1 MVSSENVTVL
11 AAVRADRHPAAKV
24 YPETQ
29 RIIRRLTR
37 TATFQPKFLRKG
49 KRSFTR
55 SLTMPI
61 ESLGRKFF
69 GLACLRGLNAY
80 LIMSVAQWYLG
91 AFADILLSGQPKE
104 LMPGYGSTSVILAIF
119 FGGGSALW
127 THYAITE
134 PTNREIHHLFPQGSD
149 ILVEL
154 FPITCLWAVCEQ
166 ITLSLPLA
174 LSRTQSFELRQYAW
188 DPSSWNQ
195 LNGSGQR
202 LLLFKFA
209 LVYLLYFVLVATISI
224 PSTMMLR
231 RIHASMLPEE
241 GEAIVP
247 YTRGNPQPR
256 NDSTTT
262 KNDNKNSKDFNDN
275 EGGEENSN
283 VAVSTITINRS
294 PNPTHRPGLTVSQAW
309 ATLTW
314 PAYFRVLSLFIQ
326 YFLINQLIHLICWEA
341 EWRLH
346 ALFHT
351 EQYTSPFSTADAISR
366 RLALRMWE

>member
-11 AAVRADRHPAAKV
+11 AAARADRHPAAKV
-24 YPETQ
+24 YPETK
-29 RIIRRLTR
+29 RIIKRLTR
-37 TATFQPKFLRKG
+37 TGTFQPKFLRKG

-91 AFADILLSGQPKE
+91 AFADFLLSGQPKE
-104 LMPGYGSTSVILAIF
+104 LMPGYGSSSVVLAIF

-154 FPITCLWAVCEQ
+154 FPITCLWAMCEQ
-166 ITLSLPLA
+166 ITMSLPLA
-174 LSRTQSFELRQYAW
+174 LSRTQSFALRQPAW
-188 DPSSWNQ
+188 DPSSWNE
-195 LNGSGQR
+195 LDGHGQR
-202 LLLFKFA
+202 LLLSKFVA
-209 LVYLLYFVLVATISI
+209 VYLLYAVLVATISI

-256 NDSTTT
+256 NNDTPINTPTITTNANNDTEDEDYPTTT
-262 KNDNKNSKDFNDN
+262 SH
-275 EGGEENSN
+275 
-283 VAVSTITINRS
+283 ITRIKS

-314 PAYFRVLSLFIQ
+314 PAYLRVLSLFAQ
-326 YFLINQLIHLICWEA
+326 YFVINQLIHLACWEA
-341 EWRLH
+341 ERRLH
-346 ALFHT
+346 VLFHT
-351 EQYTSPFSTADAISR
+351 EQYTSPFPAAG
-366 RLALRMWE
+366 RLEVRVWE

>member
-11 AAVRADRHPAAKV
+11 AAARADRHPAAKV
-24 YPETQ
+24 YPESK
-29 RIIRRLTR
+29 RINKRLTR
-37 TATFQPKFLRKG
+37 TGTFQPELLHKG

-69 GLACLRGLNAY
+69 GLACLRGLDAY

-91 AFADILLSGQPKE
+91 AFADFLLSGQPKE

-154 FPITCLWAVCEQ
+154 FPVTCLWAVCEQ
-166 ITLSLPLA
+166 ITMSLPLA
-174 LSRTQSFELRQYAW
+174 LSRAQSFELRQYAW
-188 DPSSWNQ
+188 DPSSWNE
-195 LNGSGQR
+195 LDGHGQR
-202 LLLFKFA
+202 ILLSKFTA
-209 LVYLLYFVLVATISI
+209 VYLLYLILVATISI
-224 PSTMMLR
+224 PCTMMLR
-231 RIHASMLPEE
+231 RIHASMLPEA

-256 NDSTTT
+256 TTDST
-262 KNDNKNSKDFNDN
+262 DN
-275 EGGEENSN
+275 EGGDENSSN
-283 VAVSTITINRS
+283 ISTRTS
-294 PNPTHRPGLTVSQAW
+294 PTHRPGLTVSQAW

-314 PAYFRVLSLFIQ
+314 PAYFRVLALFIQ
-326 YFLINQLIHLICWEA
+326 YFLINQLIHLACWEA
-341 EWRLH
+341 DWRLH

-351 EQYTSPFSTADAISR
+351 EQYTSPFPAGATT
-366 RLALRMWE
+366 RLKVRIWE

>member
-1 MVSSENVTVL
+1 MISAVVMVSSEEVSAL
-11 AAVRADRHPAAKV
+11 GAARADRHPAAKV
-24 YPETQ
+24 YPENK
-29 RIIRRLTR
+29 RLIKRLTR
-37 TATFQPKFLRKG
+37 MGTFRPKFLREG
-49 KRSFTR
+49 NRSLTR

-91 AFADILLSGQPKE
+91 AIADLLLSGQPKE
-104 LMPGYGSTSVILAIF
+104 LMPGYGSSSVILAIF

-134 PTNREIHHLFPQGSD
+134 PSNREIHHLFPQGSD

-166 ITLSLPLA
+166 ITMSLPLA
-174 LSRTQSFELRQYAW
+174 LSRSELFELRQYAW
-188 DPSSWNQ
+188 TPSSWND
-195 LNGSGQR
+195 LDSHAQR
-202 LLLFKFA
+202 TLLSKFT
-209 LVYLLYFVLVATISI
+209 LVYLVYLVLVATLSI

-231 RIHASMLPEE
+231 RIHASMLPEA

-256 NDSTTT
+256 DPND
-262 KNDNKNSKDFNDN
+262 KD
-275 EGGEENSN
+275 GES
-283 VAVSTITINRS
+283 
-294 PNPTHRPGLTVSQAW
+294 PTHRPGLSVSQAW

-314 PAYFRVLSLFIQ
+314 PAYFRVLALFTQ
-326 YFLINQLIHLICWEA
+326 YFLINQLIHLACWEA
-341 EWRLH
+341 DWRLH
-346 ALFHT
+346 AFFQT
-351 EQYTSPFSTADAISR
+351 EQYTSPFPTGAT
-366 RLALRMWE
+366 RLDLRIF

>member
-1 MVSSENVTVL
+1 MFQVISTVVMVSSENVTAL
-11 AAVRADRHPAAKV
+11 AAARADRHPEAKI
-24 YPETQ
+24 YPEAK
-29 RIIRRLTR
+29 RIAKRLTR
-37 TATFQPKFLRKG
+37 MGTFQPKFLSKG

-91 AFADILLSGQPKE
+91 AMADFLLSGQPKE
-104 LMPGYGSTSVILAIF
+104 HMPGYGATSVVLAIF

-134 PTNREIHHLFPQGSD
+134 PSSNREIYHLFPQGSE

-166 ITLSLPLA
+166 ITMSLPLA
-174 LSRTQSFELRQYAW
+174 LSRAESFELRQYAW
-188 DPSSWNQ
+188 DPSSWNE
-195 LNGSGQR
+195 LDGYGQR
-202 LLLFKFA
+202 MLFCKFA
-209 LVYLLYFVLVATISI
+209 LVYLLYLILVATLLV

-231 RIHASMLPEE
+231 RIHASMLPEA

-256 NDSTTT
+256 DSY
-262 KNDNKNSKDFNDN
+262 DDDR
-275 EGGEENSN
+275 GGEEEEEESSSSSSN
-283 VAVSTITINRS
+283 
-294 PNPTHRPGLTVSQAW
+294 PPTHRPGLSVSQAW

-314 PAYFRVLSLFIQ
+314 RAYFRVLAVFAQ
-326 YFLINQLIHLICWEA
+326 YFIINQLIHLAYWEA
-341 EWRLH
+341 DWRLH
-346 ALFHT
+346 AFFHT
-351 EQYTSPFSTADAISR
+351 EQYTSPFPAGAPM
-366 RLALRMWE
+366 RLDLRIF